1 MAKESFLDIIKK
13 VKGDDYSGDEFGGAK
28 GTHGSGLP
36 LVNPRNF
43 MFATGI
49 ECSYPTI
56 DNGKIRRDQMEE
68 CGHYKHWKK
77 DLQLVKEMGLKV
89 LRYGLP
95 YYKIHYAKGKFDW
108 EFADEVMNEMKKLKI
123 TPILDLMHFGVPDWI
138 GDFQNPELPIHFA
151 DYAEAVAKRYPWVR
165 YYTPINEIYVTAKLS
180 AKDGVWNEQ
189 LKSDKAFVTAMKH
202 LVAASTLATHAIA
215 RKRPDAVIVQ
225 SESAEFTHEAYASPS
240 PEIVLE
246 NKLRL
251 LSLDL
256 LYAHPPDADVLMY
269 LFDNG
274 LTREEYDW
282 KMRGEPPGYQ
292 IMGND
297 YYGRNEH
304 ILMSDGSKIS
314 GEDVLGWYQITKT
327 YYLRYRKPVMHT
339 ETNVFEADK
348 APAWLWKQW
357 VNILR
362 MRADGVPVLGFTWY
376 SLTDQ
381 IDWDIQLSKKAG
393 HVCECGLYDLD
404 RKPRP
409 VADAYKKL
417 LKEFGQIAIVPHGE
431 MFEITDQEAKLKVE
445 V

>member
-1 MAKESFLDIIKK
+1 M
-13 VKGDDYSGDEFGGAK
+13 
-28 GTHGSGLP
+28 
-36 LVNPRNF
+36 
-43 MFATGI
+43 
-49 ECSYPTI
+49 
-56 DNGKIRRDQMEE
+56 
-68 CGHYKHWKK
+68 
-77 DLQLVKEMGLKV
+77 
-89 LRYGLP
+89 
-95 YYKIHYAKGKFDW
+95 
-108 EFADEVMNEMKKLKI
+108 
-123 TPILDLMHFGVPDWI
+123 
-138 GDFQNPELPIHFA
+138 
-151 DYAEAVAKRYPWVR
+151 
-165 YYTPINEIYVTAKLS
+165 
-180 AKDGVWNEQ
+180 
-189 LKSDKAFVTAMKH
+189 
-202 LVAASTLATHAIA
+202 
-215 RKRPDAVIVQ
+215 
-225 SESAEFTHEAYASPS
+225 
-240 PEIVLE
+240 
-246 NKLRL
+246 
-251 LSLDL
+251 SLDL

-314 GEDVLGWYQITKT
+314 GEDVLGWYQITKM